1 MAKSKKKMASKKDTT
16 PIDVSWDDQRNIC
29 TFNRMFARHNQ
40 LTAMIAAKERN
51 MEDINDAADEIYIS
65 DTINFVFGEAFVEV
79 DCNEAEEL
87 LDKKKEK
94 EQADLDGLK
103 KELDDLENSMKEL
116 KAKLYAKF
124 GSQIYL
130 ENK

>member
-1 MAKSKKKMASKKDTT
+1 MSSKKDTT

-40 LTAMIAAKERN
+40 LTAMINAKEKN
-51 MEDINDAADEIYIS
+51 MEDLNDANDEVYIS
-65 DTINFVFGEAFVEV
+65 DTIHFVFGEAFVEV
-79 DCNEAEEL
+79 DANEAEEL
-87 LDKKKEK
+87 CEQKKQR
-94 EQADLDGLK
+94 EQADLDALK
-103 KELDDLENSMKEL
+103 KEFEDLENSMKEL